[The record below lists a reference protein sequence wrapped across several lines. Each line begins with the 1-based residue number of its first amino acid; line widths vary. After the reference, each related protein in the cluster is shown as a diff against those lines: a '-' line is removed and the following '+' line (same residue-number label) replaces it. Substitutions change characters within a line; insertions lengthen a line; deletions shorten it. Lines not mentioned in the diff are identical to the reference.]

1 MTHDEAIAAR
11 EVLIAEQRKLNQAI
25 KIMQSDSIPPCAGVT
40 MAIGQYR
47 RRLAAIDDDI
57 REIAEQY
64 QLELQATEAQVEPV
78 EATEAPAEAP
88 VPTAERTQESTGGV
102 AEEPV
107 QVEAPAP
114 APEVAPAPQAPVLSA
129 QERAV
134 AELLLGL
141 FSSAGVLPT
150 VR

>member
-11 EVLIAEQRKLNQAI
+11 EVLLAEQRKLNQAI

-47 RRLAAIDDDI
+47 RRLAAIDNDI

-78 EATEAPAEAP
+78 EVTEAPAEAP
-88 VPTAERTQESTGGV
+88 VPTAEQVQESTVSV

-107 QVEAPAP
+107 QAEAPAP
-114 APEVAPAPQAPVLSA
+114 APAVAPQAPVLSA

-141 FSSAGVLPT
+141 FGNAGVLPT

>member
-11 EVLIAEQRKLNQAI
+11 EVLLAEQRKLNQAI

-47 RRLAAIDDDI
+47 RRLAAIDNDI

-78 EATEAPAEAP
+78 EVTEAPAEAP
-88 VPTAERTQESTGGV
+88 VPTAEQVQESTVSV

-107 QVEAPAP
+107 QAEATAPA
-114 APEVAPAPQAPVLSA
+114 VAPQAPVLSA

-141 FSSAGVLPT
+141 FGNAGVLPT

>member
-47 RRLAAIDDDI
+47 RRLAAIDNDI

-64 QLELQATEAQVEPV
+64 QLELQATEAQDEPV
-78 EATEAPAEAP
+78 EVTETPAEAP
-88 VPTAERTQESTGGV
+88 TPTAEQVQESTV
-102 AEEPV
+102 NVTEES
-107 QVEAPAP
+107 APAP
-114 APEVAPAPQAPVLSA
+114 AVAPAPQMPVLNA
-129 QERAV
+129 QERAAV
-134 AELLLGL
+134 ELLLGL
-141 FSSAGVLPT
+141 FGGAGVFPT

>member
-11 EVLIAEQRKLNQAI
+11 EVLLVEQRKLNQAI
-25 KIMQSDSIPPCAGVT
+25 KIMRSDSIPPCAGVT

-47 RRLAAIDDDI
+47 RRLAAIDNDI

-64 QLELQATEAQVEPV
+64 QLELQATETQVEPV
-78 EATEAPAEAP
+78 EVTGAPAEAP
-88 VPTAERTQESTGGV
+88 TPTAEQVQESTVSV
-102 AEEPV
+102 AEEPA

-114 APEVAPAPQAPVLSA
+114 APAVAPQPQAPVLSA
-129 QERAV
+129 QEREIVKA
-134 AELLLGL
+134 LLWL
-141 FSSAGVLPT
+141 FGGAGVLPT

>member
-11 EVLIAEQRKLNQAI
+11 EVLLAEQRKLNQAI

-47 RRLAAIDDDI
+47 RRLAAIDNDI

-78 EATEAPAEAP
+78 EVTEAPAEAP
-88 VPTAERTQESTGGV
+88 VPTAEQVQESTVSV

-114 APEVAPAPQAPVLSA
+114 AVAPQPQAPVLSA

-141 FSSAGVLPT
+141 FGNAGVLPT

>member
-11 EVLIAEQRKLNQAI
+11 EVLLAEQRKLNQAI

-47 RRLAAIDDDI
+47 RRLAAIDNDI

-78 EATEAPAEAP
+78 EVTEAPEAP
-88 VPTAERTQESTGGV
+88 APTAEQVQESTVSV

-114 APEVAPAPQAPVLSA
+114 APAVAPAPQAPVLSA

-141 FSSAGVLPT
+141 FGGAGVLPT

>member
-47 RRLAAIDDDI
+47 RRLAAIDNDI

-78 EATEAPAEAP
+78 EVTEAPAETPA
-88 VPTAERTQESTGGV
+88 PTAEQVQESTVSV

-114 APEVAPAPQAPVLSA
+114 AVAPAPQAPVLSA

-141 FSSAGVLPT
+141 FGGAGVLPT

>member
-88 VPTAERTQESTGGV
+88 VPTAERVQESTGGV

-141 FSSAGVLPT
+141 FSSVGVLPT

>member
-1 MTHDEAIAAR
+1 MTHGEAIAAR

-25 KIMQSDSIPPCAGVT
+25 KIMLSDSIPPCAGVT

-47 RRLAAIDDDI
+47 RRLAAIDNDI

-64 QLELQATEAQVEPV
+64 QLELQVTEAQVEPV
-78 EATEAPAEAP
+78 EVTEAPAEAP
-88 VPTAERTQESTGGV
+88 VPTAEQVQESTLGV

-107 QVEAPAP
+107 QVE
-114 APEVAPAPQAPVLSA
+114 APAPQAPVLSA

-141 FSSAGVLPT
+141 FGGAGVLPT

>member
-47 RRLAAIDDDI
+47 RRLAAIDNDI

-64 QLELQATEAQVEPV
+64 QLELHATEAQVEPV
-78 EATEAPAEAP
+78 EVTEAPATEP
-88 VPTAERTQESTGGV
+88 ETEPQEVPAVELTEPDNGGV
-102 AEEPV
+102 WI
-107 QVEAPAP
+107 
-114 APEVAPAPQAPVLSA
+114 
-129 QERAV
+129 AV
-134 AELLLGL
+134 AAVAAAAVVTALI
-141 FSSAGVLPT
+141 V
-150 VR
+150 VIRKKKK

>member
-47 RRLAAIDDDI
+47 RRLAAIDNDI

-78 EATEAPAEAP
+78 EVTEAPAEAP
-88 VPTAERTQESTGGV
+88 APTAEQVQESTVSV

-114 APEVAPAPQAPVLSA
+114 AVAPQPQAPVLSA

-141 FSSAGVLPT
+141 FGGAGVLPT

>member
-11 EVLIAEQRKLNQAI
+11 EVLLAEQRKLNQAI

-47 RRLAAIDDDI
+47 RRLAAIDNDI

-78 EATEAPAEAP
+78 EVTEAPAEAP
-88 VPTAERTQESTGGV
+88 APTAEQVQESTVSV
-102 AEEPV
+102 A
-107 QVEAPAP
+107 
-114 APEVAPAPQAPVLSA
+114 
-129 QERAV
+129 
-134 AELLLGL
+134 
-141 FSSAGVLPT
+141 
-150 VR
+150 

>member
-47 RRLAAIDDDI
+47 RRLAAIDNDI

-78 EATEAPAEAP
+78 EVTEAPAEAP
-88 VPTAERTQESTGGV
+88 AKEISV
-102 AEEPV
+102 ANFTKD
-107 QVEAPAP
+107 QIVEA
-114 APEVAPAPQAPVLSA
+114 VIRVLDA
-129 QERAV
+129 KGI
-134 AELLLGL
+134 LDKILD
-141 FSSAGVLPT
+141 
-150 VR
+150 